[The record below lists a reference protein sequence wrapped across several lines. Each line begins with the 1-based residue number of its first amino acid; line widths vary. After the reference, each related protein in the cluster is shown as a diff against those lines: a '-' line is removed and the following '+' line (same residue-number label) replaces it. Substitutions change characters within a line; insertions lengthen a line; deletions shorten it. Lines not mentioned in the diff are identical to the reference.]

1 MICERAD
8 EVYFG
13 PGDDIF
19 RRGEGCKLGEALMYI
34 LLQGAAIVEGAL
46 YFSYSSYIIVLNY
59 NI

>member
-1 MICERAD
+1 MKEFLTVICERAD

-46 YFSYSSYIIVLNY
+46 
-59 NI
+59 